1 MKIISPLPFVR
12 RLRRDRS
19 GAAAVE
25 FGLVAPMLVALLVP
39 MVDLGM
45 GTYNKMRVQDAAEA
59 GAQYAL
65 SHGYSTSSITSAAQN
80 ATSLGATVSV
90 TPSEA
95 CGCITATGTVDTSS
109 YGSPPCTPN
118 ACSDGS
124 TPGTFVGVATQT
136 TYTPLLAPTT
146 SLTLNG
152 TAVVRI
158 N

>member
-1 MKIISPLPFVR
+1 MKIISALPFVR

-25 FGLVAPMLVALLVP
+25 FGLLAPMLVAILVP
-39 MVDLGM
+39 MVDFGM
-45 GTYNKMRVQDAAEA
+45 GTYQKMRVQDAAEA

-65 SHGYSTSSITSAAQN
+65 VHGYSASSITSAAQS
-80 ATSLGATVSV
+80 ATTLGANVSV

-95 CGCITATGTVDTSS
+95 CGCITATGTVNTS
-109 YGSPPCTPN
+109 YGAPPCTAD
-118 ACSDGS
+118 ACPDGS
-124 TPGTFVGVATQT
+124 TPGTFVTVATQS
-136 TYTPLLAPTT
+136 TYSLLLAPTT
-146 SLTLNG
+146 LLTLSG

>member
-1 MKIISPLPFVR
+1 MKRISSLPFMR

-25 FGLVAPMLVALLVP
+25 FGLVAPMLVAILVP

-45 GTYNKMRVQDAAEA
+45 GTYQKMRVQDAAEA

-65 SHGYSTSSITSAAQN
+65 EHGYSTSLITNAAQS
-80 ATSLGATVSV
+80 ATSLGANVSV
-90 TPSEA
+90 TPTNA
-95 CGCITATGTVDTSS
+95 CGCITAQGAVDTST
-109 YGSPPCTPN
+109 YGTPPCTAN
-118 ACSDGS
+118 ACPDGS
-124 TPGTFVGVATQT
+124 TPGAFVSVATQA

-146 SLTLNG
+146 SLSLSG